1 MNLPLTF
8 AALLAL
14 TGALVLL
21 RFFWPRLSRPTQSLL
36 IACACIV
43 PTLFAIASVTG
54 WSSSSIRWNA
64 AFYWGCIASYEFL
77 LILFTRLCPRWLTS
91 IIATILILP
100 ILSASV
106 FLPLAAL
113 FDPPPVTTVVLGDH
127 LISERTPWG
136 SGPVATTGTDLTI
149 YYQPSWAPF
158 VHRHRLS
165 CRYFG
170 SQCNAAEA
178 YAVLQPD
185 NKSVMMSCPASPD
198 QPPET
203 AHNLVMKLK

>member
-14 TGALVLL
+14 TIALVLL
-21 RFFWPRLSRPTQSLL
+21 RFFWPRLSQRTKSLL
-36 IACACIV
+36 IACACIG
-43 PTLFAIASVTG
+43 PALFAIVAVSG
-54 WSSSSIRWNA
+54 WSTSSIRWNA

-77 LILFTRLCPRWLTS
+77 LILFTRLRPRWLTS
-91 IIATILILP
+91 IIAIILILP

-106 FLPLAAL
+106 FLPLAAI
-113 FDPPPVTTVVLGDH
+113 FDPPPVTTAVLGDQ
-127 LISERTPWG
+127 LISERKPWG
-136 SGPVATTGTDLTI
+136 SGAVATTGTDLTI
-149 YYQPSWAPF
+149 YYRPAWAPF
-158 VHRHRLS
+158 LRRNRLS

-170 SQCNAAEA
+170 SQCNAAAA

-185 NKSVMMSCPASPD
+185 HKSVLMSCPASPD

-203 AHNLVMKLK
+203 AHNFVMPLR